1 MKTNSSSIVC
11 QDLSYQ
17 VAGTTLVDK
26 INCQFE
32 IGKISAVLGKN
43 GAGKSTLLALLSKEL
58 EATSGDVLFAGTSLH
73 KLTYRQLAQ
82 TRAVLPQLQS
92 LVFSIE
98 AQQLVQ
104 LGAEIGFSEQ
114 NLKSCEDKIK
124 QVVSQV
130 MLACDIQSL
139 AKRDVLTLS
148 GGEQKRVQLARVL
161 AQIWPL
167 DKLNNNES
175 IAFKNRWLLLDEW
188 TNGLDLEHQQI
199 LAKLFKEWSAS
210 GLGIVMVLHDI
221 NLALNLAD
229 DVKLLKNGEL
239 LLTGQPKTVFTPENI
254 QQVLD
259 AQVWVQEL
267 LNGQTVIVPT

>member
-73 KLTYRQLAQ
+73 KLTYRQLAK

-167 DKLNNNES
+167 EKLNNSES

-188 TNGLDLEHQQI
+188 TNGLDLEHQQT

-239 LLTGQPKTVFTPENI
+239 LLTGQPKTVFTSENI

-259 AQVWVQEL
+259 AQVWVQKL
-267 LNGQTVIVPT
+267 QNGQTVIVPT